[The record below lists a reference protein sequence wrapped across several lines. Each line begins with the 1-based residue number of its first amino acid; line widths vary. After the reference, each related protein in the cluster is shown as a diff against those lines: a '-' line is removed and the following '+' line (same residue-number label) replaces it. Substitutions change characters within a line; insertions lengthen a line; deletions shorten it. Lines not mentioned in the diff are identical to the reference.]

1 LFLNLHLLIF
11 QKSQIPWESK
21 SNTMIKSLQIKNYA
35 IIEDLQINFADG
47 LTIITG
53 ETGAGK
59 SILLGALGLIM
70 GKRADTKSLY
80 DTSRKCV
87 IEGIFNIAPYGLKP
101 FFEVNDIDYEEECVV
116 RRELTPSGKSRAFV
130 NDTPVNLN
138 LLKLLSSSLV
148 DLHQQFDTLD
158 IHNVSFQ
165 LRMIDALAGNKEL
178 LTEYQ
183 NIFRRYTADRRKLRA
198 LIEQNSNAEKE
209 IDFINFQLNEFNEA
223 ELVDGEQEEMEG
235 ELKRLTNAES
245 IKQILSGAHQFLVEN
260 DQSLVGQLEQVVQS
274 ISEVKAVD
282 KNLTALYNRFQGL
295 VYEIQDVSEEFD
307 KIAEKTEY
315 DAERIQEIQQR
326 LDLIYR
332 LQNKHRVVNVSDL
345 IAIQEDLDSQLKG
358 FGDLTADIEALESTI
373 TEMERQL
380 NQMAVSLSKN
390 RQSVIPDFEI
400 KVLKLLAKL
409 SMPHAQLKV
418 DVTHLESLTQ
428 TGVDEINFYF
438 SANKGGRMQLI
449 KDAASGGEISRLTLI
464 TKSLVASAIPLPTLI
479 FDEIDSGVSG
489 DVALKMGDI
498 LRKLSNQHQVVSI
511 THSPQISSKADAH
524 YFVYKRDKEDR
535 TITKV
540 KLLTELERVKAI
552 AVMLSQSPPSEAA
565 LENARE
571 LLGLSLKTT

>member
-1 LFLNLHLLIF
+1 
-11 QKSQIPWESK
+11 
-21 SNTMIKSLQIKNYA
+21 MIKSLQIKNYA
-35 IIEDLQINFADG
+35 IIEELQINFADG

-70 GKRADTKSLY
+70 GNRADTKSLY
-80 DTSRKCV
+80 DTSKKCI
-87 IEGIFNIAPYGLKP
+87 IEGIFDIGLYQLKE
-101 FFEVNDIDYEEECVV
+101 FFERNDIDYEKECVV

-130 NDTPVNLN
+130 NDTPVNLH
-138 LLKLLSSSLV
+138 LLKALSSSLV

-178 LTEYQ
+178 LDDYQ
-183 NIFRRYTADRRKLRA
+183 AIFKNYTADKRRLRQ

-223 ELVDGEQEEMEG
+223 ELIEGEQESLEV

-245 IKQILSGAHQFLVEN
+245 IKQNLAGAHQFLVEN
-260 DQSLVGQLEQVVQS
+260 DHSLIGQLEEVLQS
-274 ISEVKAVD
+274 ISEVKSYD
-282 KNLTALYNRFQGL
+282 EHLTALYNRFQGL
-295 VYEIQDVSEEFD
+295 ILELQDVSEDFERVAD
-307 KIAEKTEY
+307 KTEY
-315 DAERIQEIQQR
+315 DGERILEVQQR

-332 LQNKHRVVNVSDL
+332 LQNKHRVSEVSEL
-345 IAIQEDLDSQLKG
+345 IAIQEDLSKQLEA
-358 FGDLTADIEALESTI
+358 FGDLTADIEGLEIAISKQ
-373 TEMERQL
+373 ENQL
-380 NQMAVSLSKN
+380 NKLAVALSKK
-390 RQSVIPDFEI
+390 RESVIPDFEA

-418 DVTHLESLTQ
+418 DVKHLDSLTS
-428 TGVDEINFYF
+428 TGIDEINFFF

-489 DVALKMGDI
+489 DVALKMGEI

-511 THSPQISSKADAH
+511 THSPQIASKADAH

-540 KLLTELERVKAI
+540 KQLTEQERIKAI
-552 AVMLSQSPPSEAA
+552 AIMLSQSPPSEAA
-565 LENARE
+565 LENAKE
-571 LLGLSLKTT
+571 LLGLSVRTL